1 MPWAFPQR
9 ASSVSSHQPPF
20 SLSLAP
26 HERLP
31 EILVVPR
38 EKTPTG
44 VASAVPTGSSLSD
57 QAEGAAPGFPSP
69 VENPQWCEP
78 CM

>member
-1 MPWAFPQR
+1 MDGITD
-9 ASSVSSHQPPF
+9 STDVSFDHAHGD
-20 SLSLAP
+20 LTTLAP

-44 VASAVPTGSSLSD
+44 
-57 QAEGAAPGFPSP
+57 AAARG
-69 VENPQWCEP
+69 NP
-78 CM
+78 